1 MVNLPPVRSATWADT
16 YSAPSVKARRLPQ
29 SDIFQLTSGPSTI
42 WAAAGARPPVVVAPT
57 ANRDAAATV
66 RIVFRIVSSSRS
78 FVMKAKRLPR
88 RAATV
93 ESGDFAARAVRARH

>member
-42 WAAAGARPPVVVAPT
+42 WAAAGATLPVRLAPAAT
-57 ANRDAAATV
+57 RVAAATV
-66 RIVFRIVSSSRS
+66 RIVFRIVSSS
-78 FVMKAKRLPR
+78 
-88 RAATV
+88 
-93 ESGDFAARAVRARH
+93 